1 LKIAPLVFT
10 TGLRLLSQNFYN
22 RWGDVVNEFSDNA
35 SNGSFEQYTV
45 FAFDWFQAKYG
56 LASTFLY
63 TGLLAI
69 YTSQQ
74 SPQGREQLLIVFGI
88 AAFGFAVASAFLIDR
103 WFNKE
108 NYRPEPYYRY
118 FYRKGGNFNEP
129 SSKKN
134 LKIVEDQFFSKHL
147 SPSNVTL
154 ASELF
159 LLLAAIWIVFEL
171 PVPLL

>member
-1 LKIAPLVFT
+1 MLV
-10 TGLRLLSQNFYN
+10 
-22 RWGDVVNEFSDNA
+22 
-35 SNGSFEQYTV
+35 
-45 FAFDWFQAKYG
+45 
-56 LASTFLY
+56 
-63 TGLLAI
+63 
-69 YTSQQ
+69 
-74 SPQGREQLLIVFGI
+74 VFGI

-134 LKIVEDQFFSKHL
+134 LKIVEDQFFSKHF